1 MKIQNITSS
10 IRSVKNLLT
19 GDIMMVNP
27 NEIVEL
33 DKVEFNTIQFS
44 VIQAKTEQKEKKITE
59 KEVI

>member
-10 IRSVKNLLT
+10 IRSVKDLSTNEI
-19 GDIMMVNP
+19 IMVKP

-33 DKVEFNTIQFS
+33 EKVEFNTIQFK
-44 VIQAKTEQKEKKITE
+44 VIKAKIEQKEKKITE

>member
-44 VIQAKTEQKEKKITE
+44 VIKDKTEQKEKKITE